1 MGSPHRCS
9 PDLAPWSKRRRRR
22 RRLIARKEAPSGAS
36 NTLHQSEPS
45 GAAFKIYG
53 PIQPAS
59 PLRPTVVAELA
70 QPPHCLLLHE
80 PNLSPEVWS
89 TAVMSLILFVADS
102 SGGGAGENS
111 D

>member
-1 MGSPHRCS
+1 M
-9 PDLAPWSKRRRRR
+9 L
-22 RRLIARKEAPSGAS
+22 RRLELKTQRSKNLEGEGERAARPRLD
-36 NTLHQSEPS
+36 ND
-45 GAAFKIYG
+45 G
-53 PIQPAS
+53 PI
-59 PLRPTVVAELA
+59 TEA

-102 SGGGAGENS
+102 RGGGAGENS

>member
-1 MGSPHRCS
+1 LRRDQDPFLPLWELDRTSRAMRDKHGGI
-9 PDLAPWSKRRRRR
+9 DLDRQRAIERAVSDYIR
-22 RRLIARKEAPSGAS
+22 EYFS
-36 NTLHQSEPS
+36 
-45 GAAFKIYG
+45 F
-53 PIQPAS
+53 
-59 PLRPTVVAELA
+59 VVVRVDEKLA